1 MCRCDVELLSFQVHS
16 IPAPFTQPCCGRKF
30 TCTPNTTAVISCDS
44 TAIPVGQRGFTVPE
58 KRMNQSMLWWLVD
71 FSHTKIVLCLKYIPH
86 EMKHEWGWDCF
97 PAPKWISN
105 LFCCL
110 QTLCLSVGS
119 AVGKEVAVSR
129 RERGVRLLLCGGSLK
144 MCRLL
149 WMAEQEETC
158 LQEADP
164 GSLRCLAFSVA
175 ANSCFILPYPV
186 LSFPPGR
193 LGSHPSM
200 TAEQTNPNAG
210 QNCCS
215 ARHAILFSLGN

>member
-1 MCRCDVELLSFQVHS
+1 MRCMCRCDVELLSFQVHS

-105 LFCCL
+105 LFL
-110 QTLCLSVGS
+110 LP
-119 AVGKEVAVSR
+119 ADFVSFCR
-129 RERGVRLLLCGGSLK
+129 VSCGERSGC
-144 MCRLL
+144 
-149 WMAEQEETC
+149 EQEG
-158 LQEADP
+158 A
-164 GSLRCLAFSVA
+164 RCASA
-175 ANSCFILPYPV
+175 ALWRVTKNVQTAVNGRTGGDLPAGGWSGLPA
-186 LSFPPGR
+186 LSGF
-193 LGSHPSM
+193 
-200 TAEQTNPNAG
+200 Q
-210 QNCCS
+210 CCS
-215 ARHAILFSLGN
+215 QQLFYFALPSAELSTRTVGQPSFDDCRAN